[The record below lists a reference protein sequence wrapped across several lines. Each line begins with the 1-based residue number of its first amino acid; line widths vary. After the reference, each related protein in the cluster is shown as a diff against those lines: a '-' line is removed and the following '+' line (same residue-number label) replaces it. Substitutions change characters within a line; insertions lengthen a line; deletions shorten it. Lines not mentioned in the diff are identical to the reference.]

1 MKKRHTILL
10 AAEILCAA
18 ACSKAPVSGLN
29 DASKLYFDAWA
40 QVNIPGAEQTELGS
54 YIIERTD
61 GDGIEIGDSAYIRC
75 NYTIRNLN
83 GTVQKTTSATVAQQ
97 IGSYNETALAA
108 VAAVNQIVFVVQQVI
123 YGVTNGVIVLSS
135 QYWGKQQTAPIR
147 RLVCLGLRLEAVLS
161 MLFFAVVSLWPAQ
174 CVGLFVTDA
183 AIIAEGVRY
192 LRVIRFTF
200 PFFAV
205 TTVLLG
211 AMRSVETVSLA
222 LKVSVVSLVTNC
234 VINYILIFGRFG
246 APELGVVGA
255 AIGTLAARTLECGIV
270 CVYVFCRDRKLQ
282 LRAAELGRSD
292 PALRGDYFR
301 TSVPIVLQAAMWGV
315 LNAIQ
320 TAILGHMTAS
330 AVAAYSIS
338 STAFLL
344 LKVTSVGACT
354 AASIMVGKQIGSG
367 GKQLRTMVYTMQL
380 LFVGLGAA
388 LGIVL
393 FFLRIPLLRVYR
405 ISDETRYLAN
415 AFFLIQ
421 SVVLLTMSYQM
432 PTNAGIL
439 RGGGDTRFALVL
451 DLISFWAIV
460 IPLSYLAAFRWHA
473 SPIVVVMLLN
483 SDQVFKCIP
492 AFLRVNHFR
501 WVHSLTREA

>member
-1 MKKRHTILL
+1 MSR
-10 AAEILCAA
+10 
-18 ACSKAPVSGLN
+18 
-29 DASKLYFDAWA
+29 
-40 QVNIPGAEQTELGS
+40 GAEKTRVPLLMRDRSFYHTFLILAGTLILEQAVVLS
-54 YIIERTD
+54 V
-61 GDGIEIGDSAYIRC
+61 
-75 NYTIRNLN
+75 NLADN
-83 GTVQKTTSATVAQQ
+83 LM

-147 RLVCLGLRLEAVLS
+147 RLVCLGLRLEAALS

-255 AIGTLAARTLECGIV
+255 AIGTL
-270 CVYVFCRDRKLQ
+270 
-282 LRAAELGRSD
+282 
-292 PALRGDYFR
+292 RGDYFR

-380 LFVGLGAA
+380 LFAGLGAV

>member
-1 MKKRHTILL
+1 M
-10 AAEILCAA
+10 
-18 ACSKAPVSGLN
+18 
-29 DASKLYFDAWA
+29 
-40 QVNIPGAEQTELGS
+40 
-54 YIIERTD
+54 
-61 GDGIEIGDSAYIRC
+61 
-75 NYTIRNLN
+75 
-83 GTVQKTTSATVAQQ
+83 
-97 IGSYNETALAA
+97 
-108 VAAVNQIVFVVQQVI
+108 
-123 YGVTNGVIVLSS
+123 
-135 QYWGKQQTAPIR
+135 
-147 RLVCLGLRLEAVLS
+147 
-161 MLFFAVVSLWPAQ
+161 
-174 CVGLFVTDA
+174 
-183 AIIAEGVRY
+183 
-192 LRVIRFTF
+192 
-200 PFFAV
+200 
-205 TTVLLG
+205 
-211 AMRSVETVSLA
+211 
-222 LKVSVVSLVTNC
+222 
-234 VINYILIFGRFG
+234 
-246 APELGVVGA
+246 VGA
-255 AIGTLAARTLECGIV
+255 AIGTLAARALECGIV

>member
-1 MKKRHTILL
+1 MDR
-10 AAEILCAA
+10 
-18 ACSKAPVSGLN
+18 
-29 DASKLYFDAWA
+29 
-40 QVNIPGAEQTELGS
+40 GAEKTRVPLLMRDRSFYHTFLILAGTLILEQAVVLS
-54 YIIERTD
+54 V
-61 GDGIEIGDSAYIRC
+61 
-75 NYTIRNLN
+75 NLADN
-83 GTVQKTTSATVAQQ
+83 LM

-147 RLVCLGLRLEAVLS
+147 RLVSLGLRLEAALS
-161 MLFFAVVSLWPAQ
+161 LVFFAVVSLWPAQ

-192 LRVIRFTF
+192 LHVIRFTF

-255 AIGTLAARTLECGIV
+255 AIGTLAARALECGIV

-380 LFVGLGAA
+380 LFVGLGAV
-388 LGIVL
+388 LGTLL
-393 FFLRIPLLRVYR
+393 FFLRIPLLRIPLLRIYR

-460 IPLSYLAAFRWHA
+460 IPLSYLAAFRYHA